1 LENLPY
7 FCSVVYGV
15 GSSNS
20 KICKMKIIIRNAK
33 VVSKN
38 SDLDSKII
46 DLKIVDGI
54 VQEIGSDIKVSA
66 EFEEIK
72 IQDLHI
78 SEGWFDSSVSFGEP
92 GFEDRETIKNGL
104 LVAAKSGFTAVA
116 LQPNS
121 FPVLDNQSQIQFVI
135 SKAATSATQLFP
147 IGALTKNSEG
157 HDLAELFD
165 MKNAGAIAFGDYKK
179 NMANANVLKI
189 GLQYVQDFDG
199 LVLAFCQDE
208 KIKGNGVVH
217 EGEISL
223 KLGLKGIPTLAEE
236 IMVSRNLFLLEY
248 TGGKMHIPTI
258 SSFKS
263 VDLIR
268 EAKKKGL
275 SVTCSVAV
283 HNLVLTDDSLI
294 EFDTRQKVI
303 PPLRDCETNAA
314 LIKGVLDGTI
324 DAITSDHNPIDIE
337 HKKMEFDL
345 ATNGTIGLESAFAAL
360 LTILP
365 LDFIIDKLTNARTIF
380 GLQESNSFEKNK
392 KANFTLF
399 TIEDSWEFSKKD
411 IKSKSKNSAFL
422 GQKMKGKVIGI
433 VANNQFIK
441 ND

>member
-1 LENLPY
+1 
-7 FCSVVYGV
+7 
-15 GSSNS
+15 
-20 KICKMKIIIRNAK
+20 MKIIIRNAK

-38 SDLDSKII
+38 SELDSKII
-46 DLKIVDGI
+46 DVKIVNGI
-54 VQEIGSDIKVSA
+54 VQEIGSDIKVTSD
-66 EFEEIK
+66 FEEIK
-72 IQDLHI
+72 IEDLHI

-104 LVAAKSGFTAVA
+104 LIAAKSGFTAVA

-135 SKAATSATQLFP
+135 SKAASSATQLFP

-165 MKNAGAIAFGDYKK
+165 MKNSGAIAFGDYQK
-179 NMANANVLKI
+179 NIANANVLKI
-189 GLQYVQDFDG
+189 GLQYVQDFNG

-217 EGEISL
+217 EGKTSL
-223 KLGLKGIPTLAEE
+223 RLGLKGIPTLAEE
-236 IMVSRNLFLLEY
+236 IIVSRNLFLLEY

-258 SSFKS
+258 SSSKS

-275 SVTCSVAV
+275 QVTCSVAV
-283 HNLVLTDDSLI
+283 HNLVLTDDSLT
-294 EFDTRQKVI
+294 EFDTRQKVV

-324 DAITSDHNPIDIE
+324 DAITSDHNPIDID

-360 LTILP
+360 ATILP
-365 LDFIIDKLTNARTIF
+365 IDVIIEKLTAARIIF
-380 GLQESNSFEKNK
+380 GLDSINPFEAKS

-399 TIEDSWEFSKKD
+399 TTTDVWEFSKKD

-422 GQKMKGKVIGI
+422 GQKMIGKVIAI